1 MYAEPAQERQTFVT
15 GADGVARRANS
26 ITLNYQPDQDS
37 ALTLPLAAAALLVA
51 GVVLLSV
58 DWSTPVD
65 ATPRHAS
72 AVNVFTTGG
81 FEALGCTFKIN
92 SARYGGGVF
101 AAKDLAWRHR
111 VGSGERGHSG
121 RERGPQVPVL
131 PRNVRGLRMLQGH
144 CRRRFVDVRR
154 EMKRRAV

>member
-1 MYAEPAQERQTFVT
+1 VKFSRIDAAVSNECPKTC
-15 GADGVARRANS
+15 GAKKC
-26 ITLNYQPDQDS
+26 
-37 ALTLPLAAAALLVA
+37 TLPAAAGGLVSVA
-51 GVVLLSV
+51 GRLRAEGVTFSGGRAM
-58 DWSTPVD
+58 DD
-65 ATPRHAS
+65 GG

-92 SARYGGGVF
+92 SACYGGGVF